1 VNLIPVKLCVYI
13 IQILVS
19 MDTIQMTVCLGITP
33 VTVYGHY

>member
-1 VNLIPVKLCVYI
+1 
-13 IQILVS
+13 